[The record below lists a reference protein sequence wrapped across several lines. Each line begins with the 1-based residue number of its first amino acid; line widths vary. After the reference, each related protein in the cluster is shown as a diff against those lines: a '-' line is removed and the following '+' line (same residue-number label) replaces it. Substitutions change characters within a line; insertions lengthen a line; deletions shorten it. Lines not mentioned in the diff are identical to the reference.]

1 MNKEDISASS
11 LIALF
16 LESHFKEAVDV
27 VEFENDFFVE
37 CEAAHCKDEYGKL
50 KRFLTTAT
58 RHLRDIDESAFS
70 QTFHKLYQDGL
81 ALSDFATKFT
91 MKNTLVSQIYEKSFL
106 NAVAAYDI
114 AHSRTLEDSF
124 STMFVENRN
133 TISGNIAIA
142 VNTKF
147 YLIDKLLWF
156 EASKSEKIKHFFS
169 ESSIDGCF
177 DSPTLIKYYLKNTD
191 TGQTQKED
199 RTQYLREILKIAR

>member
-1 MNKEDISASS
+1 MNKKDTSASS

-16 LESHFKEAVDV
+16 LESHFKEAVDI
-27 VEFENDFFVE
+27 VEFENEFFAE
-37 CEAAHCKDEYGKL
+37 CEVAHCKDEYGKL

-58 RHLRDIDESAFS
+58 RHLRDVDESAFS
-70 QTFHKLYQDGL
+70 QTFHKLYQDGF
-81 ALSDFATKFT
+81 ALSDFATKFA

-106 NAVAAYDI
+106 NAAAAYEI
-114 AHSRTLEDSF
+114 THSRALEDSF
-124 STMFVENRN
+124 STMFVKTRN
-133 TISGNIAIA
+133 TTANDIAVA

-147 YLIDKLLWF
+147 YLIDRLLWF

-169 ESSIDGCF
+169 ESSIDGHF